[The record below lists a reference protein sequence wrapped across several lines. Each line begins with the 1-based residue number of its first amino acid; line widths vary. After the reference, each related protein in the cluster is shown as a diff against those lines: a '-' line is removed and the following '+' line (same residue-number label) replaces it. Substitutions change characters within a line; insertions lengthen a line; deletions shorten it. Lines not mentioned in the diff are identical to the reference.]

1 MSRSTYP
8 RNLHLLRKCP
18 SGMLALAS
26 HQLAGRGRGKNAWVS
41 SSGCLQFSL
50 VLRLDVSMSAH
61 VIFVQYLLGLSIVQ
75 ALKTFDKELPVA
87 LKWPN
92 DIYARR
98 DDKWVKIGGILINS
112 HFIDNQFTLVAGLVS
127 TSPIAS
133 LRHAS
138 MISQKRM

>member
-1 MSRSTYP
+1 M
-8 RNLHLLRKCP
+8 
-18 SGMLALAS
+18 
-26 HQLAGRGRGKNAWVS
+26 
-41 SSGCLQFSL
+41 
-50 VLRLDVSMSAH
+50 LRLDVSMSAH